1 MRTRPLARL
10 LSALLVLSAF
20 VVASYAEAAPDD
32 AIRYVYDDAGR
43 LKAVADP
50 ASGNGVFRW
59 DVVGNLLSVTRS
71 SAGTVQIFQ
80 VTPSRGAVGATVRIY
95 GAGFGA
101 TAAANTVRF
110 NGTTAT
116 IDSAGLSELVVTV
129 PAGATTGPVTVTAP
143 GGSATSPE
151 PFTVTS
157 KPGPNITGLSPSI
170 AAAGAAVTI
179 NGSGFEGQSAA
190 ANVVEVNTK
199 PAATTSASA
208 TSLGAIV
215 PGEAFSPPPVGSG
228 PVSVATPDGKT
239 VGPDLFIP
247 PAPYAPADVE
257 TTGRTQIGAVKTV
270 SVATA
275 GKIGLI
281 VFDGTA
287 GQRISLQ
294 VDSISFASSTLTIR
308 DPSGEWLAQRGVN
321 RVGDFIDRFTLPA
334 TGTYTVVVDPDAAAT
349 GSVGFK
355 LNDVTQDV
363 TGSVTPTQQGTATS
377 ITTTI
382 PGQEAQIKFN
392 GTSGQR
398 IALKVTS
405 MTYPTPQVRIA
416 ILKPDGTELVPQGG
430 YTTSYTGSWLDT
442 VTLPGDGEYTITIDP
457 WEPEHTGTIGLTVY
471 DVPADVAGTATL
483 SATGQP
489 ATISTSNPGQNGRV
503 TFSGTDG
510 QRISLLV
517 NSKTYSDN
525 PCLTILKPDGGVLR
539 ELTCVSQNSFIDTMT
554 LPANGEYAI
563 LVDPRY
569 SDTGSMTFTVYDVP
583 ADASQSIAPSA
594 SGASATLTTPTPGQN
609 SKATFDGT
617 SGQRISMRVD
627 SDSYASLVE
636 LSLLKPDGTP
646 LIPKDA
652 IFGGKFF
659 DTVVLPAN
667 GTYTVAIDPYDR
679 FTGSAGLTVFDVPAD
694 PSVPITPTTSGD
706 TKTVSTSV
714 PGQNALLPFA
724 GATGQ
729 RLSLRV
735 DSSSYASA
743 QLSIKRPGGTN
754 LVAPTGV
761 STGTTISVPQLP
773 VTGTYNIVVDPFG
786 TGTGSMTMTL
796 KDVTAGGAM
805 AASRT
810 RGTGA
815 PSDAAIPAHPSG
827 GGQPR
832 RLVENRLEL
841 IDPPFGKRPLQTRR
855 APDHAP
861 AGVTALAGSVATAG
875 GRALAGVPVR
885 IGRAATRTDRT
896 GRFLLQRLA
905 PGRRTLVV
913 AGTPSRGGRPR
924 YGGLEVGVQ
933 LQDGSTASVP
943 QRLRLTR
950 LALAHA
956 TRLPHAARRSVALQV
971 PGAPR
976 IQALVGGASV
986 RAARRQRGNLWVKA
1000 IDRRDAPFAIPHD
1013 VGALVYV
1020 ATDRSVGPRLRLRLV
1035 QRNRVDA
1042 RPHSRLALWRHD
1054 PRSGWRIYGH
1064 GIVSSNGRVVVPARS
1079 ASLEPGAGTIVGI
1092 GIPRGAVRAQ
1102 SPPTKSRDLTDLGRD
1117 SRDRSKPT
1125 GALQQF
1131 DPPHPPGW
1139 SPTREDRI
1147 SWTADRPRTPWASLP
1162 ALRAPAGTTALA
1174 GQALKLNGLPLPGV
1188 TVGVEESEA
1197 RARTDRTGRFLLSGI
1212 EPGRHV
1218 LVIEGASASTPGE
1231 RYGRFEV
1238 GVEIERGRTTT
1249 LEYTIWM
1256 PRLAKAGEVK
1266 LDDPTKEDVV
1276 VKTPHIPGLEI
1287 HIPAGSRVRD
1297 ADGRP
1302 VHRLGI
1308 TPIPV
1313 DRPPFPLPSHVEVPV
1328 YFTAQ
1333 PGGAYL
1339 SKGARV
1345 IYPNYMHLP
1354 RGQRVDFWNYD
1365 PDSRGW
1371 HIYGH
1376 GSVSDDGKRV
1386 VPDPGVRI
1394 WELTGSMISPSVTP
1408 PSTWPRLWLEGGKS
1422 DGDPVDLSSGLF
1434 TLRTTDL
1441 RVEGALP
1448 MEVTRTYRPNDTN
1461 SYAFGVGM
1469 TNFYDLRLWSVNN
1482 YQETDLIMPDG
1493 GRVHYVR
1500 TSPGNGIPDAVYSTT
1515 TTAGKFYKSTIRWH
1529 GAGWTLELRDG
1540 TKYLF
1545 GDNAPL
1551 AQIQDRFGN
1560 CLNFYRG
1567 IANRVAKVTATF
1579 KVPSATPKR
1588 WIKFDYDSSAR
1599 ITQATDNAGR
1609 TVAYTYNAAGRL
1621 ATMRNAKGGVTTY
1634 GYDSAGRMTTI
1645 KDPRPP
1651 TNAPPYLTNT
1661 YDTDGRVT
1669 KQTMAD
1675 GGTYLYVY
1683 TLNAG
1688 KVTKTRVTDP
1698 MGRIREVTFNSDGY
1712 PVTDARA
1719 VGTAIEQNTT
1729 YEREAGTNLVK
1740 SVTDELNRKT
1750 AFEYDSLGNVAQVT
1764 RLAGTVDAKTTTFTY
1779 EPVDNQL
1786 ATVTDPLSHTMTY
1799 SYDSLGRLT
1808 AVEDASHRTI
1818 SLGYT
1823 DEDGRPESLTDA
1835 AGKTTTFEYAGG
1847 DLVAQTNPLGNT
1859 TRFFVDSV
1867 GRRIAT
1873 TDPTGRK
1880 TTRIYDNANEV
1891 TKLVDSAGQ
1900 TTQLDYDANGNLL
1913 QVTDARGKI
1922 RKFTYDS
1929 MNRRLTEVDPLN
1941 RTETYV
1947 YDKNGNLTKQTD
1959 RKNQVSTLQYDA
1971 LDRLS
1976 FVGYGTGGTA
1986 SKPTYASKVTY
1997 TYDGANRLTGVDDSV
2012 GGLISN
2018 AYDGLDRLTS
2028 HTTPVARVD
2037 YGYDAAGRRTSMT
2050 VPGQA
2055 ATTYGY
2061 DDANRLLSIA
2071 QGSANVSFGY
2081 DGAGR
2086 PGSVT
2091 LPHGVS
2097 EEYAYDDASQLTGI
2111 TYRRGATTLGDLNYG
2126 YDGAGRQTAVW
2137 GSYARTGL
2145 PPAMN
2150 SATYDNANQRT
2161 AQDGATL
2168 TYDANGNL
2176 TKDAAGATFTWNPRD
2191 QLASTTRGSTSAS
2204 FAYDGTG
2211 RRQRKTVNAQAT
2223 DFVYDGS
2230 NVVQERRG
2238 SIVYADLLT
2247 GGIDRTFRRTTV
2259 SGSSDLLTDAHGST
2273 LALTDAFGLP
2283 TTTYTYD
2290 PFGGTTQQ
2298 GAASDNPFQYT
2309 GRENDGTGLQYNRN
2323 RYYHPGMGRFVN
2335 PDPIGLGGGDPNL
2348 YAYVGNDPVNATDP
2362 LGLYMQINDHLIVTP
2377 GGPHITRPYEWMSPL
2392 NQVFSGP
2399 FAPPLVGWDSYRIC
2413 PIGKYAPH
2421 NCTPRDDDDL
2431 GDLLNSADDVVH
2443 FVERNADNAAW
2454 ILSDLGSIGAASLAI
2469 GFGSPPC
2476 YAGAAGSGPAAPL
2489 VGAGCTVFTLGNVSI
2504 IVYSANDIRVQIEE
2518 IE

>member
-1 MRTRPLARL
+1 VRTRPLAWL
-10 LSALLVLSAF
+10 CSAALALTMSAAVLTAH
-20 VVASYAEAAPDD
+20 AAAAPDT

-50 ASGNGVFRW
+50 ASGMGVFRW
-59 DVVGNLLSVTRS
+59 DVVGNLLSISRN
-71 SAGTVQIFQ
+71 SAGATQIFQ
-80 VTPSRGAVGATVRIY
+80 ITPSRGAVGATVRIY

-101 TAAANTVRF
+101 TPAANTVRF
-110 NGTTAT
+110 NGTAAT
-116 IDSAGLSELVVTV
+116 IDSAGTSELVVTV

-143 GGSATSPE
+143 GGNATSPE

-157 KPGPNITGLSPSI
+157 KPGPSITGLSPSI
-170 AAAGAAVTI
+170 AASGTPVTI

-190 ANVVEVNTK
+190 ANLVEVNGT
-199 PAATTSASA
+199 PARTTSASA

-215 PGEAFSPPPVGSG
+215 PGELFSPPSPLGSG
-228 PVSVATPDGKT
+228 PVSVATPEGKT

-247 PAPYAPADVE
+247 PAPYTPADVE
-257 TTGRTQIGAVKTV
+257 ATGRTQLGATKTV
-270 SVATA
+270 PIATA
-275 GKIGLI
+275 GRIGLI

-287 GQRISLQ
+287 GQRVTLQ
-294 VDSISFASSTLTIR
+294 VDSISFASATLTIR
-308 DPSGEWLAQRGVN
+308 TPAGEWLAQRGVSQA
-321 RVGDFIDRFTLPA
+321 GDFIDRFTLPA
-334 TGTYTVVVDPDAAAT
+334 TGTYTVAVDPDGAAT
-349 GSVGFK
+349 GSVGFT
-355 LNDVTQDV
+355 LRDLSQDV
-363 TGSVTPTQQGTATS
+363 TGSVTPTQQGAATT
-377 ITTTI
+377 ITTSI
-382 PGQEAQIKFN
+382 PGQEGRIKFN
-392 GTSGQR
+392 GTTGQR

-405 MTYPTPQVRIA
+405 MTYPTPQVRIS
-416 ILKPDGTELVPQGG
+416 ILKPDGTELVPQSG
-430 YTTSYTGSWLDT
+430 YTTSYTASWLDT
-442 VTLPGDGEYTITIDP
+442 VTLPSDGEYTITIDP
-457 WEPEHTGTIGLTVY
+457 WEPAHTGTIGLTVY
-471 DVPADVAGTATL
+471 DVPPDATGTATL
-483 SATGQP
+483 SATGEP
-489 ATISTSNPGQNGRV
+489 TTISTGNPGQNGRV
-503 TFSGTDG
+503 TFSGTAG
-510 QRISLLV
+510 QRISLLA
-517 NSKTYSDN
+517 NSLTYPN
-525 PCLTILKPDGGVLR
+525 IVCLKILKPDGSVLR
-539 ELTCVSQNSFIDTMT
+539 DLTCVSQNSFVDTMT

-563 LVDPRY
+563 LVDPRFN
-569 SDTGSMTFTVYDVP
+569 DTGALTFTVYDVP
-583 ADASQSIAPSA
+583 PDASQSITPSA
-594 SGASATLTTPTPGQN
+594 SGASASLTTPTPGQN
-609 SKATFDGT
+609 SKATFEGT

-636 LSLLKPDGTP
+636 LSLLKPDGSV
-646 LIPKDA
+646 LIPKDS
-652 IFGGKFF
+652 IFAGKFF
-659 DTVVLPAN
+659 DTVVLPAS

-679 FTGSAGLTVFDVPAD
+679 FTGSAGLTVFDVPTD

-714 PGQNALLPFA
+714 PGQNAVLPFA
-724 GATGQ
+724 GSTGQ
-729 RLSLRV
+729 RVSLRV

-761 STGTTISVPQLP
+761 STGTSISVPQLP
-773 VTGTYNIVVDPFG
+773 TTGTYNIVVDPFG
-786 TGTGSMTMTL
+786 TWTGSMTMTL

-805 AASRT
+805 ATSRT
-810 RGTGA
+810 RGTGT
-815 PSDAAIPAHPSG
+815 PSGAAIPGSHPSG
-827 GGQPR
+827 GGQSG
-832 RLVENRLEL
+832 RLVEKRLEL
-841 IDPPFGKRPLQTRR
+841 IDPPFGKRPLATRR

-861 AGVTALAGSVATAG
+861 AGVTALAGSVVTSG
-875 GRALAGVPVR
+875 GRGLAGVPVR
-885 IGRAATRTDRT
+885 IGRSATRTDRA
-896 GRFLLQRLA
+896 GLFLLQRLA

-913 AGTPSRGGRPR
+913 AGTRSRGGRPR

-933 LQDGSTASVP
+933 LQAGRTTSVP
-943 QRLRLTR
+943 QPLRLTR
-950 LALAHA
+950 LALANA
-956 TRLPHAARRSVALQV
+956 TRLPRTARRSDALGV

-976 IQALVGGASV
+976 IQALVGGVSV
-986 RAARRQRGNLWVKA
+986 RAARRQHGDLWVKA
-1000 IDRRDAPFAIPHD
+1000 IDRHVAPFPVPHD
-1013 VGALVYV
+1013 VGGLVYV
-1020 ATDRSVGPRLRLRLV
+1020 GTARSDGPRLQLRLV
-1035 QRNRVDA
+1035 QRNRVNA
-1042 RPHSRLALWRHD
+1042 RPHSHVALWSHD
-1054 PRSGWRIYGH
+1054 PGSGWRIYGH
-1064 GIVSSNGRVVVPARS
+1064 GIVSSNGRVVMPARS
-1079 ASLEPGAGTIVGI
+1079 ASIQPGAGTVVGI
-1092 GIPRGAVRAQ
+1092 GIPKRAGRTPQ
-1102 SPPTKSRDLTDLGRD
+1102 SPPARSGDLTDLGRD
-1117 SRDRSKPT
+1117 SRGRSKPA
-1125 GALQQF
+1125 GALQRF

-1147 SWTADRPRTPWASLP
+1147 SWRADRPRTPWASLP

-1218 LVIEGASASTPGE
+1218 LVIEGASASTHGE

-1276 VKTPHIPGLEI
+1276 VRTPHIPGLEI

-1354 RGQRVDFWNYD
+1354 GGQRVDFWNYD

-1376 GSVSDDGKRV
+1376 GSVSDDATRV

-1408 PSTWPRLWLEGGKS
+1408 PATWPRLWLEGGKA
-1422 DGDPVDLSSGLF
+1422 DGDPVDLGSGLF

-1441 RVEGALP
+1441 RLEGALP
-1448 MEVTRTYRPNDTN
+1448 LEVSRTYRPNDTN
-1461 SYAFGVGM
+1461 SYGFGVGM
-1469 TNFYDLRLWSVNN
+1469 SNFYDMRLWSVNN

-1500 TSPGNGIPDAVYSTT
+1500 TTPGNGFADAVYSTT
-1515 TTAGKFYKSTIRWH
+1515 TTAGQFYKSTIRWG
-1529 GAGWTLELRDG
+1529 GAGWVLELRDG
-1540 TKYLF
+1540 TKYTF
-1545 GDNAPL
+1545 GDNLPL
-1551 AQIQDRFGN
+1551 AEIIDRFGN
-1560 CLNFYRG
+1560 RVNIYRG
-1567 IANRVAKVTATF
+1567 IGNRVAKVTATF
-1579 KVPSATPKR
+1579 QNPSATPKR

-1599 ITQATDNAGR
+1599 VTQATDNAGR

-1634 GYDSAGRMTTI
+1634 GYDTAGRMTTI

-1661 YDTDGRVT
+1661 YDADGRVI

-1675 GGTYLYVY
+1675 GGVFQYAY

-1698 MGRIREVTFNSDGY
+1698 MGRIREVTFNADGY
-1712 PVTDARA
+1712 PLTEARA
-1719 VGTAIEQNTT
+1719 VGTTTEQNTT
-1729 YEREAGTNLVK
+1729 YEREAATNLVK
-1740 SVTDELNRKT
+1740 SVTDELGRKT

-1764 RLAGTVDAKTTTFTY
+1764 RLAGTTDAKTTTFTY

-1786 ATVTDPLSHTMTY
+1786 ATVTDPLSHTTTY

-1823 DEDGRPESLTDA
+1823 DADGRPDSLTNA

-1847 DLVAQTNPLGNT
+1847 DLVAQTDPLGNT

-1880 TTRIYDNANEV
+1880 TTRIYDDANEV

-1900 TTQLDYDANGNLL
+1900 ATQLDYDANGNLT
-1913 QVTDARGKI
+1913 QVTDARGKL

-1941 RTETYV
+1941 RTESYV
-1947 YDKNGNLTKQTD
+1947 YDKNGNVTKQTD
-1959 RKNQVSTLQYDA
+1959 RKNQVTTLQYDA

-1976 FVGYGTGGTA
+1976 FVGYGTAGTT
-1986 SKPTYASKVTY
+1986 KNPTYANKVTY
-1997 TYDGANRLTGVDDSV
+1997 SYDGANRLTGVDDSV

-2018 AYDGLDRLTS
+2018 VYDGLDRLTT
-2028 HTTPVARVD
+2028 HTTSAATVG

-2061 DDANRLLSIA
+2061 DDANRLLSIV
-2071 QGSANVSFGY
+2071 QGGANVSFGY

-2086 PGSVT
+2086 AGNVT
-2091 LPHGVS
+2091 LPNGVS
-2097 EEYAYDDASQLTGI
+2097 QEYSYDDASRLAGI

-2126 YDGAGRQTAVW
+2126 YDAAGRQTAVW

-2145 PPAMN
+2145 PPAMS

-2176 TKDAAGATFTWNPRD
+2176 TKDASGATFTWNQRD
-2191 QLASTTRGSTSAS
+2191 QLASTIRGSTSAS
-2204 FAYDGTG
+2204 FVYDGTG
-2211 RRQRKTVNAQAT
+2211 RRQRKTVNGQAT

-2238 SIVYADLLT
+2238 GAVHADLLT
-2247 GGIDRTFRRTTV
+2247 GGLDRTFRRTTA
-2259 SGSSDLLTDAHGST
+2259 SGSSDLLTDGLGST
-2273 LALTDAFGLP
+2273 LALTDPFGLP
-2283 TTTYTYD
+2283 TTTYAYD

-2309 GRENDGTGLQYNRN
+2309 GRENDGTALQYNRN
-2323 RYYHPGMGRFVN
+2323 RYYHPGMGRFIS
-2335 PDPIGLGGGDPNL
+2335 PDPIGLGGGDSNL
-2348 YAYVGNDPVNATDP
+2348 YAYVGNDPMNATDP
-2362 LGLYMQINDHLIVTP
+2362 LGLYMEINDHLIVTP

-2399 FAPPLVGWDSYRIC
+2399 FAPPLVGWDSYRDC
-2413 PIGKYAPH
+2413 VWGKFADR
-2421 NCTPRDDDDL
+2421 NCRGSESPGFIRDFTP
-2431 GDLLNSADDVVH
+2431 NPSA
-2443 FVERNADNAAW
+2443 E
-2454 ILSDLGSIGAASLAI
+2454 LIGATMTTFTLLETCSKP
-2469 GFGSPPC
+2469 FPS
-2476 YAGAAGSGPAAPL
+2476 PL
-2489 VGAGCTVFTLGNVSI
+2489 VGALGCTFLG
-2504 IVYSANDIRVQIEE
+2504 IEHGRGLWGDVKDPDDE
-2518 IE
+2518 FYWFE